1 MGDSTCVI
9 FVRGLCH
16 MLSCRCAGQLS
27 TIGVGRGG
35 EGGGGG
41 GGGGGRPPNNLRGG
55 ATYPLAPPP
64 Q

>member
-35 EGGGGG
+35 EGGGGAG
-41 GGGGGRPPNNLRGG
+41 GGGGGGQ
-55 ATYPLAPPP
+55 AP